1 MNTYKERMALVE
13 QEAKA
18 LNKKVYD
25 DTLHHKDPTANELRQ
40 DKSPKIATLEEAI
53 RKTGLK
59 DGMTVSFHH
68 HFRGGDKVVNMVV
81 DKLAEMGFKNL
92 HLAASSLSDVHK
104 PLIEH
109 IKNGVITRFPLPA
122 CVATLP
128 KRFQA
133 D

>member
-25 DTLHHKDPTANELRQ
+25 DTLHHKDPTANEPRQ

-81 DKLAEMGFKNL
+81 DKLAEM
-92 HLAASSLSDVHK
+92 
-104 PLIEH
+104 
-109 IKNGVITRFPLPA
+109 
-122 CVATLP
+122 
-128 KRFQA
+128 
-133 D
+133 

>member
-53 RKTGLK
+53 R
-59 DGMTVSFHH
+59 
-68 HFRGGDKVVNMVV
+68 
-81 DKLAEMGFKNL
+81 
-92 HLAASSLSDVHK
+92 
-104 PLIEH
+104 
-109 IKNGVITRFPLPA
+109 
-122 CVATLP
+122 
-128 KRFQA
+128 
-133 D
+133 